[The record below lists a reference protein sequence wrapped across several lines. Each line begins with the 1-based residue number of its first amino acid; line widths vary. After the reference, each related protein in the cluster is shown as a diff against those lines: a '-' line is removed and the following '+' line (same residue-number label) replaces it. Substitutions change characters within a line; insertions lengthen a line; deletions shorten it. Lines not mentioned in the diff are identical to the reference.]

1 MLQNI
6 WILQVLVMIS
16 VLFFIFIICILT
28 DLPTVLGLSFSKKE
42 TIEKYIEKKIVFK
55 SKVERNICTFRIIG
69 SKSFDRIEEVY
80 IFMCICKYK
89 KQDKKLITIDEDYRH
104 GIVTITRKFG
114 IYNVIDVKTTGKN
127 QENNYPEEITSTD
140 EYKEIINIKNKRFLK
155 EANLKKAK
163 RKFKLKKAFKV

>member
-6 WILQVLVMIS
+6 WIIQVLVMIF
-16 VLFFIFIICILT
+16 VLLFIFIICILT
-28 DLPTVLGLSFSKKE
+28 DLPAVLGLSFSKKE
-42 TIEKYIEKKIVFK
+42 TIEKYIEKNIVFK
-55 SKVERNICTFRIIG
+55 SKIERSICTFRIIG
-69 SKSFDRIEEVY
+69 SKSFNKIEEVY

-89 KQDKKLITIDEDYRH
+89 KKEKKLITIDEYYMQ

-114 IYNVIDVKTTGKN
+114 IYNVVDIKTTNDYK
-127 QENNYPEEITSTD
+127 ENYFPEEITSTD
-140 EYKEIINIKNKRFLK
+140 DYKECVNDKEKRFLK